1 MTAWQPAPFPEED
14 GDNSGDEEDLPDEE
28 EPPSADGDDDGF
40 DDIPSTTMEDD
51 EYEQFVA
58 SEIDAKGRVKGDP
71 PVTAILLGLTAA
83 ILIVWI
89 LFFR

>member
-1 MTAWQPAPFPEED
+1 MTAWQPEED
-14 GDNSGDEEDLPDEE
+14 DSGAELPDEE
-28 EPPSADGDDDGF
+28 EPPSQDGDGDEF
-40 DDIPSTTMEDD
+40 DDIPSTHMEDD
-51 EYEQFVA
+51 EYDRFVA
-58 SEIDAKGRVKGDP
+58 SEIDSQGRVKGDP